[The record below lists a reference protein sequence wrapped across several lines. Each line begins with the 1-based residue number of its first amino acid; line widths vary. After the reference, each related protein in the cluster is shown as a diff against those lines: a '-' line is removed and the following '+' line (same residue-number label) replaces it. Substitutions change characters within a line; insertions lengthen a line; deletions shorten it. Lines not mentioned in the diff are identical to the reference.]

1 MAKAF
6 SVQSYIRGQLEQD
19 FKTFRDREKLG
30 DAEAVRQLLTLALKI
45 KLNDKE
51 DAQPSNRELMEEMYR
66 RLRMIQGTGNLTH
79 TQSFD
84 GVAFHEKKKMQSK
97 CVIWFPLMWI
107 KKWMLI
113 LQAKKKG
120 SRSYPFFIALTLCRF
135 LCLPNGSLSLI
146 D

>member
-1 MAKAF
+1 MNLREDGGVMAKAF
-6 SVQSYIRGQLEQD
+6 SVQSYIRGELEQD

-84 GVAFHEKKKMQSK
+84 GVAFHENKKDAVEMRNLVSAD
-97 CVIWFPLMWI
+97 VD
-107 KKWMLI
+107 KKVDAYL
-113 LQAKKKG
+113 AGEKKG
-120 SRSYPFFIALTLCRF
+120 
-135 LCLPNGSLSLI
+135 
-146 D
+146 